1 MISRRR
7 TALAAIGFP
16 ALLAVSSLERP
27 ALAQTAEP
35 AFALD
40 RYNPAE
46 RGSEWF
52 VLDSLDL
59 RGALRGAA
67 GATLDYA
74 WRPETY
80 GTTFDATKI
89 RAVTDQAFV
98 HVGGSLV
105 FLDRFRVGV
114 SLPLDWLNLGNG
126 GYVGRTLFRGPDGG
140 GLGDLRLGTDIR
152 LVGEYGDPFTLAVG
166 GQLFLPTGKQ
176 ANYLSDGQVRGMP
189 RLSAAGDIGPFVYAA
204 MLGIQ
209 FRPHTGAPYGGA
221 HGDEFAFAASA
232 GVRAVDGRLVIGPE
246 LYGSTALDLVE
257 SQTTPLE
264 LILNAHF
271 KITDQFRIGAGG
283 GPGLNAAF
291 GAPVYRLLAS
301 LEWVQSAVAPPP
313 PDRDGDAIPDDK
325 DACPDTPGVGSS
337 DPAKNGCPEVVPP
350 GDRDHDGVTDDK
362 DACPD
367 TPGVAT
373 DDPKTN
379 GCPPPPPAAPPPPPP
394 PKDTDGDGIPDDKD
408 ACPDQAGPANADPAK
423 NGCPAARVVGSTIEI
438 TDQIHF
444 KTGSAEILSD
454 SENTLQAV
462 LTIIKDHPEFTK
474 IRIEGHTDN
483 VGAKAMNQ
491 TLSGKRANSVKAWL
505 VSHGIVVG
513 RLTAQGFG
521 DSKPI
526 VPNDTDQGRAA
537 NRRVEFHI
545 EK

>member
-7 TALAAIGFP
+7 TALAAFGLP
-16 ALLAVSSLERP
+16 ALVAASAVER
-27 ALAQTAEP
+27 AAHAQAQP
-35 AFALD
+35 SFALD

-59 RGALRGAA
+59 RGKIRGGA

-80 GTTFDATKI
+80 GTTFDSTKI

-105 FLDRFRVGV
+105 FLDRFRVGFN
-114 SLPLDWLNLGNG
+114 LPLDWLNLGNG
-126 GYVGRTLFRGPDGG
+126 GYVGNVLFRGPDGG
-140 GLGDLRLGTDIR
+140 GLGDLRLGADIR
-152 LVGEYGDPFTLAVG
+152 LVGVYGDPFTAAIG
-166 GQLFLPTGKQ
+166 AQLFLPTGKQ
-176 ANYLSDGQVRGMP
+176 SNYLSDGQVRGMP
-189 RLSAAGDIGPFVYAA
+189 RLSVAGDVGPFVYAA
-204 MLGIQ
+204 MVGVQ
-209 FRPHTGAPYGGA
+209 FRPHTGAPFGGA
-221 HGDEFAFAASA
+221 HGDELAFGASA
-232 GVRAVDGRLVIGPE
+232 GVRVVDGRLVLGPE
-246 LYGSTALDLVE
+246 FYGSTALDLAE
-257 SQTTPLE
+257 SETTPLE
-264 LILNAHF
+264 VILNAHF
-271 KITDQFRIGAGG
+271 KVTDAIRVAVGG
-283 GPGLNAAF
+283 GPGINAAF

-301 LEWVQSAVAPPP
+301 LEWFSSAESPPP
-313 PDRDGDAIPDDK
+313 PDRDGDGIPDDK

-337 DPAKNGCPEVVPP
+337 DPATNGCPQVVPVA
-350 GDRDHDGVTDDK
+350 DRDHDGVPDDK

-367 TPGVAT
+367 TPGVST

-379 GCPPPPPAAPPPPPP
+379 GCPPPPPAAPPPAPP

-408 ACPDQAGPANADPAK
+408 ACPDQPGPSNPDPSK

-444 KTGSAEILSD
+444 KTGSAEILAD
-454 SENTLQAV
+454 SETTLQAV
-462 LTIIKDHPEFTK
+462 LTIVKDHPEFAK

-505 VSHGIVVG
+505 VSHGIAPG
-513 RLTAQGFG
+513 RLEAQGFG

-545 EK
+545 ESK